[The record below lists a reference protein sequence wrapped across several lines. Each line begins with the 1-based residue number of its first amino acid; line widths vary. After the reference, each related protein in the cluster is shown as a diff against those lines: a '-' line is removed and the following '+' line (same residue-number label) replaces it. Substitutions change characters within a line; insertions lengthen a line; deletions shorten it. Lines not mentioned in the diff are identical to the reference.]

1 MRRANLFFSFL
12 PLFKAFKACNILLSS
27 FHSPSLP
34 MSLPMITPELGK
46 KVVMTNLLT
55 HTPMKLRDS
64 LYTLSHLESVYE
76 IQKNNMF
83 LVGDTLH
90 SESLQEW
97 INGGDD
103 REGHDKDDKDNINPK
118 LSVSLSLSLHTLFE
132 NVHQKG
138 SMEKLQQMPRYL
150 PYSLYHYQHL
160 YQSHYGNKISFEDYC
175 LLEKELAS
183 VLKMY
188 LQDTSQRTFFFVFSD
203 PDWMSPESLL
213 SFLSNEER
221 LKLTRYLV
229 IDLDSSGEELHFLP
243 SPVEHKLYVWE
254 KYSKPFL

>member
-1 MRRANLFFSFL
+1 MKV
-12 PLFKAFKACNILLSS
+12 FKVFKVYSILSS
-27 FHSPSLP
+27 FLSPSLLF
-34 MSLPMITPELGK
+34 LPPDDNGYNAK

-55 HTPMKLRDS
+55 STPMKLRDS
-64 LYTLSHLESVYE
+64 LYSLSHLETVYN

-83 LVGDTLH
+83 MVGDTLQ

-97 INGGDD
+97 INGKDHYNIENIDD
-103 REGHDKDDKDNINPK
+103 KEDKDDKDDKVNDPK
-118 LSVSLSLSLHTLFE
+118 LSISVPLSLHTLFE

-138 SMEKLQQMPRYL
+138 SLERLQQVPRYIS
-150 PYSLYHYQHL
+150 YSLFHYQHL
-160 YQSHYGNKISFEDYC
+160 YLSHYGKKISFEDYC

-188 LQDTSQRTFFFVFSD
+188 LQDTSPRTFFFVFSD

-229 IDLDSSGEELHFLP
+229 IDLDSTAEELHFLP
-243 SPVEHKLYVWE
+243 SSVEHKLYVWE

>member
-1 MRRANLFFSFL
+1 
-12 PLFKAFKACNILLSS
+12 
-27 FHSPSLP
+27 
-34 MSLPMITPELGK
+34 
-46 KVVMTNLLT
+46 
-55 HTPMKLRDS
+55 
-64 LYTLSHLESVYE
+64 
-76 IQKNNMF
+76 MF
-83 LVGDTLH
+83 MVGDTLQ

-97 INGGDD
+97 INGKDHYNIENIENIDD
-103 REGHDKDDKDNINPK
+103 KEDKDDKVNDPK
-118 LSVSLSLSLHTLFE
+118 LSISVPLSLHTLFE

-138 SMEKLQQMPRYL
+138 SLERLQQVPRYIS
-150 PYSLYHYQHL
+150 YSLFHYQHL
-160 YQSHYGNKISFEDYC
+160 YLSHYGKKISFEDYC

-188 LQDTSQRTFFFVFSD
+188 LQDTSPRTFFFVFSD

-229 IDLDSSGEELHFLP
+229 IDLDSTAEELHFLP
-243 SPVEHKLYVWE
+243 SSVEHKLYVWE